1 MKYKNPSLSVQER
14 VNDLLPRMT
23 LEEKIAQCI
32 QIYIPPDHPGE
43 IVDRIRAVG
52 LGSRILGAVSLAGNV
67 SQRTAGI
74 EDLNEIQRIAMN
86 EFRLGIPV
94 IHGLDVIHGLRVIF
108 PIPLGLAA
116 TFDPDAIQKTYN
128 IAAEGSRQGFTEF
141 CSDVGYCSRSTLGAT
156 WIYESIPGSKNGC
169 GCHKGL
175 PGRTG

>member
-32 QIYIPPDHPGE
+32 QIYIPPDHPRE
-43 IVDRIRAVG
+43 IVERIRAVG

-128 IAAEGSRQGFTEF
+128 IAAEECSRLGFTGVLLRCWILLTIHAGGE
-141 CSDVGYCSRSTLGAT
+141 SWRDLVKIHT
-156 WIYESIPGSKNGC
+156 WEQKWLW
-169 GCHKGL
+169 L
-175 PGRTG
+175 P

>member
-14 VNDLLPRMT
+14 VNDLLPHMT

-86 EFRLGIPV
+86 EFHLGIPV

-128 IAAEGSRQGFTEF
+128 IAAEE
-141 CSDVGYCSRSTLGAT
+141 CSRLGVH
-156 WIYESIPGSKNGC
+156 WSLS
-169 GCHKGL
+169 
-175 PGRTG
+175 